1 MSWLLLIEM
10 GVEEVAC
17 LKIRDSYGWHQ
28 KLWECFP
35 DIPEEKRSFLTRI
48 DVLDGSVRAWLLSE
62 RKPARPVWCSD
73 NLFSLREVA
82 PSFLSHRYYAFDL
95 RANPTKA
102 IVQRNSDGSP
112 KFKLNFDDSYKFR
125 EDGKPKRVSGKRI
138 PIVQKEEL
146 RSWIDKKGSEA
157 GFRIIE
163 DSHFEIGP
171 PIEYHFEK
179 RDITGYHSGVQ
190 FRGIL
195 EVTDSV
201 EFAQAYAKGI
211 GSAKAFGFGLLLL
224 APVQL

>member
-1 MSWLLLIEM
+1 MSWLLRIEM
-10 GVEEVAC
+10 DTEEVSR
-17 LKIRDSYGWHQ
+17 LKIRDSYDWHQ

-35 DIPEEKRSFLTRI
+35 DVPEEKRSFLTRI
-48 DVLDGSVRAWLLSE
+48 DFLEGSVRVWLLSE
-62 RKPARPVWCSD
+62 RKPVRPAWCPD
-73 NLFSLREVA
+73 NFFSLREIA
-82 PSFLSHRYYAFDL
+82 PSFLSHQYYAFDL

-112 KFKLNFDDSYKFR
+112 KFKLNSDGAYKLG

-146 RSWIDKKGSEA
+146 HSWIDRKGSAA
-157 GFRIIE
+157 GFRIVE
-163 DSHFEIGP
+163 GSRFEIGP
-171 PIEYHFEK
+171 AIEYHFQK

-195 EVTDSV
+195 EVTNSV
-201 EFAQAYAKGI
+201 QFAQAYAKGI